1 VLYTTISILKDALH
15 VIMEGSPRNMD
26 TELLYNHLSQLPG
39 VVAVHDLHVW
49 SLTMGK
55 PSLSVCPH

>member
-1 VLYTTISILKDALH
+1 
-15 VIMEGSPRNMD
+15 
-26 TELLYNHLSQLPG
+26 LPG